1 MTSKLALGTEFENIE
16 RLKHECRHYAIEN
29 AFEFKT
35 LRSTRDRYTIACKAE
50 NCGWRLYAFAVE
62 GSSIFRIRT
71 FNPDH
76 SCFGINHRGNQQ
88 ATSSYIAN
96 RISEKLRERP
106 EYPPVDIVR
115 DVQREL
121 CRRCLIRGGAL
132 RLGGLLPFSPRERGE
147 WGEHTRQGRR
157 GEQAIREHKPV
168 GKKKP

>member
-96 RISEKLRERP
+96 RISEKLREQP

-121 CRRCLIRGGAL
+121 GVKITYSKAFRAKETGIAEINGSYEDAYKAL
-132 RLGGLLPFSPRERGE
+132 P
-147 WGEHTRQGRR
+147 QY
-157 GEQAIREHKPV
+157 
-168 GKKKP
+168 